1 VRRLVGISEAR
12 RTGRGADAFLI
23 EQDEQ
28 RFGFDA
34 MEGDVRRA
42 VASDEWRVTSGKTEV
57 RSQKS
62 EGNMK

>member
-1 VRRLVGISEAR
+1 VRGLVGISEAR

-34 MEGDVRRA
+34 MESDVGGVGQALCFVAIQLGVGD
-42 VASDEWRVTSGKTEV
+42 
-57 RSQKS
+57 
-62 EGNMK
+62 